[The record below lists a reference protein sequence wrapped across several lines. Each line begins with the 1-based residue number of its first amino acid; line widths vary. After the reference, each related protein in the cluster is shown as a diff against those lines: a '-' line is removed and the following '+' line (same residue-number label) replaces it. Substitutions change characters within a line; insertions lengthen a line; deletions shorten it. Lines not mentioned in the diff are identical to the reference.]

1 MGSTEATGVPCQS
14 SKCLNRHPPSRLECP
29 TCSKLGIQGSFFCN
43 QQCFKNDCMFH
54 DVRVGI
60 EGDPDV
66 IPTQKKQHKIIHDIV
81 NLSISK
87 TVPEDGNPFG
97 DFKFSGSL
105 RPAYPLSP
113 RRTVPSHIPKPD
125 YADDGRVKSFLHS
138 VRGLL
143 DLATPPRILSPE
155 EQEKMRTVCRLGRE
169 ILDIAGAAIKPG
181 VTTDEIDAIVHQ
193 ATIERDAYPSPL
205 NYRRFP
211 KSVCTSVNEVIC
223 HGIPDRRPLL
233 NGDIINIGLAQPISS
248 SLHTGLNFSPHTSV
262 YIMTAWFH
270 GDLNET
276 YAVGDIDE
284 ESKKLIRTTRECLD
298 EAIKICKPGALF
310 RDIGK
315 VIEPIA
321 KRNGCSVVRQY
332 TGHGVN
338 KLFHCNPNIPHYAK
352 NKAIGTMK
360 PGMTFTIEPMIN
372 LGTWDGLHWPD
383 DWTCTTADGKRSAQF
398 EETLLITDT
407 GVEVLT
413 AGTKREL

>member
-1 MGSTEATGVPCQS
+1 MGSTDAISVPCQS
-14 SKCLNRHPPSRLECP
+14 SKCLNGNPPSRLECP
-29 TCSKLGIQGSFFCN
+29 TCSKLGIQGSYFCN

-54 DVRVGI
+54 DVKVDI
-60 EGDPDV
+60 ESDLDA
-66 IPTQKKQHKIIHDIV
+66 IPAQKKQHKIIHDIV
-81 NLSISK
+81 NLSITR
-87 TVPEDGNPFG
+87 TVPEDGNPFS

-105 RPAYPLSP
+105 RPVYPLSP
-113 RRTVPSHIPKPD
+113 RRTVPSHIPRPD
-125 YADDGRVKSFLHS
+125 YADDVHGESKSERLA
-138 VRGLL
+138 
-143 DLATPPRILSPE
+143 LATPPRILNPE

-169 ILDIAGAAIKPG
+169 ILDIAGAAVKPG
-181 VTTDEIDAIVHQ
+181 ITTDEIDEIVHQ

-233 NGDIINIGLAQPISS
+233 NGDIVNIDV
-248 SLHTGLNFSPHTSV
+248 SLYYDG
-262 YIMTAWFH
+262 FH
-270 GDLNET
+270 GDLNAT

-284 ESKKLIRTTRECLD
+284 ESKKLLRTTRECLD

-332 TGHGVN
+332 TGHGIN
-338 KLFHCNPNIPHYAK
+338 ELFHCNPNIPHYAK

-407 GVEVLT
+407 GVDVLT

>member
-1 MGSTEATGVPCQS
+1 MGSTEETGVPCQS
-14 SKCLNRHPPSRLECP
+14 SKCLNGNPPSRLECP
-29 TCSKLGIQGSFFCN
+29 TCSKLGIQGSYFCN
-43 QQCFKNDCMFH
+43 QQGKH
-54 DVRVGI
+54 RTRHLQRVI
-60 EGDPDV
+60 LDA

-81 NLSISK
+81 NLSITR

-97 DFKFSGSL
+97 DFNFSGSL
-105 RPAYPLSP
+105 RPVYPLSP

-143 DLATPPRILSPE
+143 ALATPPRILSPE

-169 ILDIAGAAIKPG
+169 ILDIAGAAIEPG
-181 VTTDEIDAIVHQ
+181 ITTDEIDAVVHQ

-233 NGDIINIGLAQPISS
+233 NGDIINIDV
-248 SLHTGLNFSPHTSV
+248 SLYYDG
-262 YIMTAWFH
+262 FH

-332 TGHGVN
+332 TGHGIN
-338 KLFHCNPNIPHYAK
+338 ELFHCNPNIPHYAK

-407 GVEVLT
+407 GVDVLT